1 MKNQRKKIAK
11 KIALHASLWGL
22 ALLGL
27 TSCSEDFL
35 TIYPTSQIAAGAP
48 ATQDVIDQQLVSGY
62 QLLLLDSYADGNLV
76 SIATFGDVRSDDL
89 YCGGADMSDQ
99 PAVYRHSQYT
109 VTADNQLDGYWG
121 IYYTGLQRCNAA
133 LLSCSNAEGVPP
145 SILNRL
151 RAEALTLRAYYI
163 HHLWKAFGN
172 IVYYEETPGPPYYT
186 APQYTADQ
194 VYAEIIEDLD
204 AAIATEDLPL
214 ATTAANAG
222 RINKAAAMM
231 TKARAV
237 MYQKDEARYAE
248 VLADMKTIIESG
260 QYDLIRTSPD
270 AKLTANPITWMFLRE
285 GEFCKESIFE
295 ANHLP
300 EGKSWGNSWSGY
312 GNYLPKCA
320 APRDLNDPT
329 KTFDAGWGLF
339 PVQRGTFERI
349 FTEVGD
355 VRKEASAIE
364 WASSAYSGGF
374 QATGLF
380 MGKYAARTGYN
391 KNTTGDAALNYEN
404 NMRIFRLAETYLNA
418 AELSFYAGGAGAAQP
433 YLDAIR
439 ARAFG
444 DNAHSITATL
454 ENIKL
459 ERHRELFGEGQ
470 RFWDLVR
477 WGSDETGQTTAQIL
491 SVTDAAFFME
501 RTWEDYKKY
510 LPLPKA
516 EMDKTKGTEHELVQN
531 PGWN

>member
-1 MKNQRKKIAK
+1 MKR
-11 KIALHASLWGL
+11 IALYSLFLGGI
-22 ALLGL
+22 ALTGV
-27 TSCSEDFL
+27 SCNEEFL
-35 TIYPTSQIAAGAP
+35 TIYPTSQVAAGAP
-48 ATQDVIDQQLVSGY
+48 ATQDVIDQQLVSAY
-62 QLLLLDSYADGNLV
+62 QTLLLDSYADGQLV

-89 YCGGADMSDQ
+89 YCGGADMNDQ
-99 PAVYRHSQYT
+99 ANVYRHSQYT
-109 VTADNQLDGYWG
+109 VTEVNQLDGYWG
-121 IYYTGLQRCNAA
+121 IYYTGLQRCNAV
-133 LLSCSNAEGVPP
+133 LQSCSNAVDVAP

-151 RAEALTLRAYYI
+151 RAEALTLRAYYV
-163 HHLWKAFGN
+163 HQLWKGFGN
-172 IVYYEETPGPPYYT
+172 IVYYEETPGPPYFV

-194 VYAEIIEDLD
+194 IYAEIIEDLN
-204 AAIATEDLPL
+204 AAIATEDFPL
-214 ATTAANAG
+214 STTGADAG
-222 RINKAAAMM
+222 RVNKAAAMM
-231 TKARAV
+231 TKARVV
-237 MYQKDEARYAE
+237 MYQNDQARYAE
-248 VLADMKTIIESG
+248 VLADMKTIIEDG
-260 QYDLIRTSPD
+260 AYDLIRTSPD

-312 GNYLPKCA
+312 GNYLPKCG

-329 KTFDAGWGLF
+329 GTFDAGWGLF

-349 FTEVGD
+349 FNEDGD
-355 VRKEASAIE
+355 CRKEASAIE
-364 WASSAYSGGF
+364 WPSSAYNGGF

-391 KNTTGDAALNYEN
+391 DNTTGDAALNYEN
-404 NMRIFRLAETYLNA
+404 NMRIYRLAETYLNA
-418 AELSFYAGGAGAAQP
+418 AELSFYNGGAGAAQP

-444 DNAHSITATL
+444 DNDHSIEATL
-454 ENIKL
+454 ANIKL

-477 WGSDETGQTTAQIL
+477 WGSDETGKTTAQVL
-491 SVTDAAFFME
+491 TVNDSEFFMS

-516 EMDKTKGTEHELVQN
+516 ELDKTKGTEYELKPN
-531 PGWN
+531 PGWPQ

>member
-1 MKNQRKKIAK
+1 MKKA
-11 KIALHASLWGL
+11 ALYTSLWGL
-22 ALLGL
+22 MIAGG
-27 TSCSEDFL
+27 TSCDDDFL
-35 TIYPTSQIAAGAP
+35 TIYPSSEVAAGAP
-48 ATQDVIDQQLVSGY
+48 ATQDVIDQQLVSAY
-62 QLLLLDSYADGNLV
+62 QILLLDSYADGQLV

-89 YCGGADMSDQ
+89 YCGGKDMGDQ
-99 PAVYRHSQYT
+99 VKVYQHSQYT
-109 VTADNQLDGYWG
+109 VTEVDQLDAYWG
-121 IYYTGLQRCNAA
+121 IYYTGLQRCNAV
-133 LLSCSNAEGVPP
+133 LLSCDNAVNVAP

-151 RAEALTLRAYYI
+151 RAEALTLRAYYV

-172 IVYYEETPGPPYYT
+172 IVYYEETPGPPSFV
-186 APQYTADQ
+186 APQYKADQ

-204 AAIATEDLPL
+204 AAIATEDFPL
-214 ATTAANAG
+214 STTGDNAG
-222 RINKAAAMM
+222 RVNKAAAMM
-231 TKARAV
+231 TKARVV
-237 MYQKDEARYAE
+237 MYQNDQNRYAE
-248 VLADMKTIIESG
+248 VLANMKTIIEDG
-260 QYDLIRTSPD
+260 AFDLIRTSPN
-270 AKLTANPITWMFLRE
+270 ANLTANPITWMFLRE

-300 EGKSWGNSWSGY
+300 EGKSWGGSWSGY

-320 APRDLNDPT
+320 APRELKDPT
-329 KTFDAGWGLF
+329 ETYDDGWGLF

-349 FTEVGD
+349 FNESGD
-355 VRKEASAIE
+355 FRKEAGAIE
-364 WASSAYSGGF
+364 WPSNVYGGGF
-374 QATGLF
+374 QHTGLF

-391 KNTTGDAALNYEN
+391 DNVTGDAALNYEN
-404 NMRIFRLAETYLNA
+404 NMRIYRLAETYLNA
-418 AELSFYAGGAGAAQP
+418 AELSFYAGGAAAAQP

-444 DNAHSITATL
+444 DNAHSIEATL

-491 SVTDAAFFME
+491 TVNDPNFYMA

-516 EMDKTKGTEHELVQN
+516 ELDKTKGTEYELIQN
-531 PGWN
+531 DGWVNK

>member
-1 MKNQRKKIAK
+1 MKRTI
-11 KIALHASLWGL
+11 LYVS
-22 ALLGL
+22 LLGL
-27 TSCSEDFL
+27 TLTGITSCNEDFL
-35 TIYPTSQIAAGAP
+35 TIYPTSQVAAGAP
-48 ATQDVIDQQLVSGY
+48 ATQDVIDQQLVSAY

-89 YCGGADMSDQ
+89 YCGGADMNDQ
-99 PAVYRHSQYT
+99 PALYRHSQYT
-109 VTADNQLDGYWG
+109 VTDVSQLDGYWG
-121 IYYTGLQRCNAA
+121 IYYTGLQRCNAV
-133 LLSCSNAEGVPP
+133 LQSCDNAVNVAPQL
-145 SILNRL
+145 LNRL
-151 RAEALTLRAYYI
+151 RAEALTLRAYYV

-194 VYAEIIEDLD
+194 MYAEIIEDLD
-204 AAIATEDLPL
+204 AAIATEDFPL
-214 ATTAANAG
+214 AVSGDNAG

-237 MYQKDEARYAE
+237 MYQKDETRYAE

-270 AKLTANPITWMFLRE
+270 LKLTDNPITWMFLRE
-285 GEFCKESIFE
+285 GEFCRESIFE

-300 EGKSWGNSWSGY
+300 EGKTWGNSWSGY

-320 APRDLNDPT
+320 APRSLNDPT

-339 PVQRGTFERI
+339 PVQRATFERI
-349 FTEVGD
+349 FSEDGD
-355 VRKEASAIE
+355 FRKTASAIE
-364 WASSAYSGGF
+364 WASGSYEAGF
-374 QATGLF
+374 QNTGLF
-380 MGKYAARTGYN
+380 LGKYAARIGYN
-391 KNTTGDAALNYEN
+391 NNTTGDAALNYEN
-404 NMRIFRLAETYLNA
+404 NMRIFRLAEAYLNA
-418 AELSFYAGGAGAAQP
+418 AELSFYASGAGAAQP
-433 YLDAIR
+433 YIDAIR
-439 ARAFG
+439 ARAFA
-444 DNAHSITATL
+444 DATAPALTATL

-477 WGSDETGQTTAQIL
+477 WGVDETGKTTRDIL
-491 SVTDAAFFME
+491 TVTDDAFYMN
-501 RTWEDYKKY
+501 RVWEDYKKY

-516 EMDKTKGTEHELVQN
+516 ELDKTKGTEHELAQN